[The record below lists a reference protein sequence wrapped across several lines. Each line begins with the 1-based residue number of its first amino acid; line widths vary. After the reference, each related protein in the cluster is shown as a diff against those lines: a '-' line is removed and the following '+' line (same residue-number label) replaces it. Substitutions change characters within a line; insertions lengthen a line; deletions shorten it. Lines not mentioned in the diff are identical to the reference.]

1 MLYWCWK
8 DLVILAPMLGMEQT
22 VQLMTASAETCQLIQ
37 GWDKQARARMKEER
51 QRADHPQATVSAVLL
66 TVWGLVLHALVFGKC
81 DPRIH
86 GLTFQ
91 PENLGWYQKKRS
103 FVKHYNRFLGGE
115 RGIYSKL
122 KNWMGKH
129 LPEKFYVVESPGSRD
144 TWGPS
149 TTLQAL
155 LLSSFLFPLPL
166 LFMQN
171 DKTQSWERKQ
181 HLSTWYDLSSFE
193 GKTESSAGL
202 ASSGELYQ
210 FRLESISL
218 L

>member
-1 MLYWCWK
+1 
-8 DLVILAPMLGMEQT
+8 MEQT

-37 GWDKQARARMKEER
+37 GWDKQARARMKER
-51 QRADHPQATVSAVLL
+51 QRADHPQATAVTVSAVLL
-66 TVWGLVLHALVFGKC
+66 MVWGLVLHALVFGKC
-81 DPRIH
+81 DPRIN

-91 PENLGWYQKKRS
+91 PENLSWYQKKEALS
-103 FVKHYNRFLGGE
+103 NTTIGFLGGE

-122 KNWMGKH
+122 KNWMGKY
-129 LPEKFYVVESPGSRD
+129 LPEKIYVVESPGSRD
-144 TWGPS
+144 SWGPS

-155 LLSSFLFPLPL
+155 LLSSFLSLFPLPL

-210 FRLESISL
+210 FWLESISL

>member
-1 MLYWCWK
+1 
-8 DLVILAPMLGMEQT
+8 MEQT

-37 GWDKQARARMKEER
+37 GWDKQAKVRMKEER
-51 QRADHPQATVSAVLL
+51 QRADHPQATAVTVSAVLL
-66 TVWGLVLHALVFGKC
+66 MVWGLVLHALVFGKC
-81 DPRIH
+81 DPRIN

-91 PENLGWYQKKRS
+91 PENLSWYQKKEALS
-103 FVKHYNRFLGGE
+103 NTTIGFLGGE

-122 KNWMGKH
+122 KNWMGKY
-129 LPEKFYVVESPGSRD
+129 LPEKIYVVESPGSRD
-144 TWGPS
+144 SWGPS

-155 LLSSFLFPLPL
+155 LLSSFLSLFPLPL

-210 FRLESISL
+210 FWLESISL

>member
-1 MLYWCWK
+1 M
-8 DLVILAPMLGMEQT
+8 
-22 VQLMTASAETCQLIQ
+22 
-37 GWDKQARARMKEER
+37 
-51 QRADHPQATVSAVLL
+51 
-66 TVWGLVLHALVFGKC
+66 VWGLVLHALVFGKC
-81 DPRIH
+81 DPRIN

-91 PENLGWYQKKRS
+91 PENLSWYQKKEALS
-103 FVKHYNRFLGGE
+103 NTTIGFLGGE

-122 KNWMGKH
+122 KNWMGKY
-129 LPEKFYVVESPGSRD
+129 LPEKIYVVESPGSRD
-144 TWGPS
+144 SWGPS

-155 LLSSFLFPLPL
+155 LLSSFLSLFPLPL

-202 ASSGELYQ
+202 ASSGGLYQ
-210 FRLESISL
+210 FWLESISL

>member
-1 MLYWCWK
+1 
-8 DLVILAPMLGMEQT
+8 MEQT
-22 VQLMTASAETCQLIQ
+22 IQLMTASAETCQLIQ
-37 GWDKQARARMKEER
+37 GWDKQAKVRMKEER
-51 QRADHPQATVSAVLL
+51 QRADHPQATAVTVSAVLL
-66 TVWGLVLHALVFGKC
+66 MVWGLVLHALVFGKC
-81 DPRIH
+81 DPRIN

-91 PENLGWYQKKRS
+91 PENLSWYQKKEALS
-103 FVKHYNRFLGGE
+103 NTTIGFLGGE

-122 KNWMGKH
+122 KNWMGKY
-129 LPEKFYVVESPGSRD
+129 LPEKIYVVESPGSRD
-144 TWGPS
+144 SWGPS

-155 LLSSFLFPLPL
+155 LLSSFLSLFPLPL

-193 GKTESSAGL
+193 SKTESSAGL

-210 FRLESISL
+210 FWLESISL

>member
-1 MLYWCWK
+1 
-8 DLVILAPMLGMEQT
+8 MEQT

-51 QRADHPQATVSAVLL
+51 QRADHPQATAVTVSAVLL
-66 TVWGLVLHALVFGKC
+66 MVWGLVLHALVFGKC
-81 DPRIH
+81 DPRIN

-91 PENLGWYQKKRS
+91 PENLSWYQKKEALS
-103 FVKHYNRFLGGE
+103 NTTIGFLGGE

-122 KNWMGKH
+122 KNWMGKY
-129 LPEKFYVVESPGSRD
+129 LPEKIYVVESPGSRD
-144 TWGPS
+144 SWGPS

-155 LLSSFLFPLPL
+155 LLSSFLSLFPLPL

-210 FRLESISL
+210 FWLESISL